1 MSLIDPRRVIAD
13 PLVHFLVLG
22 AGLFLLYAAV
32 SPETEADGP
41 SALQVEITAEE
52 LELMRDDWKKQWRRL
67 PTPDEMD
74 RLIDERIREEILY
87 REALEMGLD
96 QGDPAIRRQMA
107 EKVLFMFQD
116 LAPDEEP
123 TEEQLNQFLAAN
135 PDRYALPARISFRQ
149 VFFDPG
155 KRASANDDAAS
166 ALAAVDGSGKDPVGD
181 ELQLGGEFT
190 AVTGDQLERLLGKAF
205 ASQLLGM
212 TDEGWSGPIESDYG
226 SHLVN
231 IMSYEPARPAEL
243 AMVRDKVLADLV
255 ASRREALADDF
266 YNEAKQRY
274 SIEIATAATAQV
286 ATE

>member
-41 SALQVEITAEE
+41 SALQVEITAED
-52 LELMRDDWKKQWRRL
+52 LELMRDD
-67 PTPDEMD
+67 
-74 RLIDERIREEILY
+74 
-87 REALEMGLD
+87 EMGLD

-155 KRASANDDAAS
+155 KRASASADAAS
-166 ALAAVDGSGKDPVGD
+166 ALAASDDSGKDPVGD
-181 ELQLGGEFT
+181 EFELGAEFT

-205 ASQLLGM
+205 ASQLLDM

-226 SHLVN
+226 PHLVK
-231 IMSYEPARPAEL
+231 ISSYEPARPAEL

-274 SIEIATAATAQV
+274 SIEIARAAAAV
-286 ATE
+286 IASEE